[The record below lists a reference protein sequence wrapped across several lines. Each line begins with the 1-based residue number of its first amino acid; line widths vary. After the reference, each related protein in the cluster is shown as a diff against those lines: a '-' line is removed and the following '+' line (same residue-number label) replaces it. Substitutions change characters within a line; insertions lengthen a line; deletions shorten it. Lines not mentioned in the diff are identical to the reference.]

1 MHPAAPIA
9 PSTQVTPSAF
19 YADTGAPLSVL
30 RLVQW
35 VMLQY
40 VMQAIAFGGQ
50 MFGRQK
56 APEQTAPISPA
67 MPMNRQ
73 LRRAQMACL
82 RRFDRHML
90 RGRTQALETYMP
102 KAYVYLAARK
112 LAPQDITRTRFKE
125 FYARESG
132 LGRACVFG
140 LTTAREITAV
150 IAEAFG
156 SITGGLWGSGSQT
169 GITALSPN
177 TEPSG
182 LAPP

>member
-9 PSTQVTPSAF
+9 SSIQETPTAL

-35 VMLQY
+35 VMLQCM
-40 VMQAIAFGGQ
+40 MQAIAFGGQ
-50 MFGRQK
+50 MFGRHK
-56 APEQTAPISPA
+56 TPEQPAPISPA

-90 RGRTQALETYMP
+90 RGRTQGLETYMP

-112 LAPQDITRTRFKE
+112 FAPQDITRTRFKE
-125 FYARESG
+125 LYARESG
-132 LGRACVFG
+132 FGRACVFG
-140 LTTAREITAV
+140 LTAAHEITVV

-156 SITGGLWGSGSQT
+156 GIMGGLLSGRSQT
-169 GITALSPN
+169 DIAAIGPN